1 MIVDNRANLEVMM
14 TLVVAGLA
22 MELTSV
28 STALAAERVPIRVAC
43 VGDSITYGFGL
54 ADRERES
61 YPARL
66 AEMLGDGYE
75 VRGFGVNG
83 ATLLKR
89 GTRPYWSQS
98 AYADARAFRPA
109 IVIVQL
115 GTNDTNPQ
123 TWPQH
128 GKEFVKDYTALIESF
143 RQLDTVAQ
151 VFVCLPPPLFRDRGK
166 EYDTD
171 AILSR
176 EILPQ
181 IREVALRSHA
191 TVIDVHSAV
200 ADKSALFPDGVHPN
214 AGGARRIA
222 EAVYQALV
230 HELASGHSG
239 K

>member
-1 MIVDNRANLEVMM
+1 
-14 TLVVAGLA
+14 
-22 MELTSV
+22 
-28 STALAAERVPIRVAC
+28 
-43 VGDSITYGFGL
+43 
-54 ADRERES
+54 
-61 YPARL
+61 
-66 AEMLGDGYE
+66 
-75 VRGFGVNG
+75 VNG
-83 ATLLKR
+83 ATLLKK
-89 GTRPYWSQS
+89 GTRPYWSQR
-98 AYADARAFRPA
+98 AYADARAFRSA
-109 IVIVQL
+109 IVVIQL

-123 TWPQH
+123 TWTAHRQD
-128 GKEFVKDYTALIESF
+128 FVSDYAALIDSF
-143 RQLDTVAQ
+143 RQLDAYAQ

-200 ADKSALFPDGVHPN
+200 ADKSALFPDGIHPN
-214 AGGARRIA
+214 AEGARRIA

-230 HELASGHSG
+230 HEIASGHSG

>member
-1 MIVDNRANLEVMM
+1 MIIDNRANLRVMI

-22 MELTSV
+22 MELASG

-43 VGDSITYGFGL
+43 VGDSITFGFGL
-54 ADRERES
+54 ADRERDS

-83 ATLLKR
+83 ATLLKQ

-109 IVIVQL
+109 IVIIQL

-123 TWPQH
+123 TWPAY
-128 GKEFVKDYTALIESF
+128 GKDFVDDYTALIESF
-143 RQLDTVAQ
+143 RQVDAEAQ

-181 IREVALRSHA
+181 IREAARRSHA
-191 TVIDVHSAV
+191 KVINVNAAV
-200 ADKSALFPDGVHPN
+200 ADKSELFPDGVHPN
-214 AGGARRIA
+214 AEGARVIA
-222 EAVYQALV
+222 EAVHQAPVNELV
-230 HELASGHSG
+230 SGHSG